1 MTPEQSM
8 LYAFTEF
15 FILFGLCVIA
25 FKSLR

>member
-8 LYAFTEF
+8 AYALIEF
-15 FILFGLCVIA
+15 SILFGLCVIA

>member
-1 MTPEQSM
+1 MTPEQS
-8 LYAFTEF
+8 LGYALIEF